1 MGTKNRRQSASRSG
15 INLFIVLLLLLLFAG
30 QEKVSAQCCSTGSPV
45 GASVYIGVLNR
56 NTLRINTFYR
66 HNYSDT
72 YYAGNEKTT
81 ENTSLKYSKY
91 DFASLAFGYGI
102 TKRLTVEADFGYFFD
117 KTQVFSNIDYTEK
130 GYGFS
135 NGGITLKYGTWI
147 KPVQQIELT
156 LGAGFRY
163 PFTQH
168 PQEVDGVQLS
178 RDVQP
183 STNAFSVGGLFF
195 FNKGFPSITLR
206 VFTMNRY
213 DHNFEDI
220 NNYKYGDILLNSIF
234 VSKKIVKYFF
244 GILQFRSEYKWP
256 DQDHG
261 ETRPNTGNFLL
272 IVSPQL
278 SYSIVGKWN
287 LSVLCDIP
295 VYKDYRGKQL
305 TPMYSY
311 AIALSRDFNFSR
323 KPKADV
329 EIRKN

>member
-1 MGTKNRRQSASRSG
+1 MGTKNRGQSASRSG
-15 INLFIVLLLLLLFAG
+15 IKLFIILLPAFVFTL
-30 QEKVSAQCCSTGSPV
+30 QEDVMAQCCSTGSPV
-45 GASVYIGVLNR
+45 GASVYVGVLNR
-56 NTLRINTFYR
+56 NNFRVITFYR

-72 YYAGNEKTT
+72 YYSGNTKTT
-81 ENTSLKYSKY
+81 ENTSLNYSKY
-91 DFASLAFGYGI
+91 DFASLAFEYGI

-117 KTQVFSNIDYTEK
+117 KTQVFKNIDYTEK

-135 NGGITLKYGTWI
+135 NGGVTVKYATFM
-147 KPVQQIELT
+147 KPIQQIELT

-163 PFTQH
+163 PFTQQ
-168 PQEVDGVQLS
+168 PQEIDGVQLS

-183 STNAFSVGGLFF
+183 STNAFAVGGLLF

-206 VFTMNRY
+206 LFTLNRY

-220 NNYKYGDILLNSIF
+220 NHYKYGDILLNSIF
-234 VSKKIVKYFF
+234 VSKKIVANFF
-244 GILQFRSEYKWP
+244 GILQFRSEYRWP
-256 DQDHG
+256 DQDQG
-261 ETRPNTGNFLL
+261 ETRINTGNFLL

-295 VYKDYRGKQL
+295 IYKDYQGKQL
-305 TPMYSY
+305 TPKYSY

-329 EIRKN
+329 DIRKN